1 MTRRDPNYVDV
12 HVGSR
17 IRMRRQL
24 ISMSQEK
31 LGELLGITFQQVQKY
46 EKGSNRISASR
57 LFYAAKILG
66 VPVQAFF
73 EDLPGTEGDSG
84 FSESNEQS
92 SVMSSMMNAE
102 GIKLAKAF
110 RDADNTNKR
119 KLIATLARCIV
130 DMKD

>member
-17 IRMRRQL
+17 LRMRRQI

-46 EKGSNRISASR
+46 EKGTNRISASR

-73 EDLPGTEGDSG
+73 EDLPDVEGKAG
-84 FSESNEQS
+84 FSEQS
-92 SVMSSMMNAE
+92 SDNTVMSSLMNTE
-102 GIKLAKAF
+102 GIQLAKAF
-110 RDADNTNKR
+110 RDADSSTKR
-119 KLIATLARCIV
+119 KLIATLARAIV

>member
-1 MTRRDPNYVDV
+1 MTRRDPNYIDV

-73 EDLPGTEGDSG
+73 EDLPGTEGDIG
-84 FSESNEQS
+84 FSESNGES

-110 RDADNTNKR
+110 RDADNSTKR
-119 KLIATLARCIV
+119 KLIATLARAIV